1 MEQELL
7 ACPSG
12 RQSWAPP
19 GRVSMLVL
27 NYPRAE
33 VGTMGSATPHQ
44 LLFSPPHL
52 SKWQPHSSF
61 RHSAQETWVSPDTTL
76 TPTPPSKSA
85 RLFLQCTLET
95 GLLDCTGLSPVPF
108 HSPSLV
114 PLPPFLPSIHPI
126 YSQHSSCE
134 CEPMKTHQTL
144 SLLCSKPSSGPN
156 FKVKAKV

>member
-1 MEQELL
+1 MELGL
-7 ACPSG
+7 PAHPSG

-19 GRVSMLVL
+19 AESPCWSSNTQEQRWARRGLPPPTSSFSVLLTLV
-27 NYPRAE
+27 NGSPIHPSDSQPRRL
-33 VGTMGSATPHQ
+33 GSA
-44 LLFSPPHL
+44 
-52 SKWQPHSSF
+52 
-61 RHSAQETWVSPDTTL
+61 L
-76 TPTPPSKSA
+76 TPLSHPPPQQVA
-85 RLFLQCTLET
+85 WLFLQCTLEM

-134 CEPMKTHQTL
+134 CEPLKTHQTL

-156 FKVKAKV
+156 FKVKTKV